1 MFTAVGD
8 PTVSGNNFIYVID
21 AYNTENQEHL
31 VFQYTLHPGDDQ
43 VKMGDEYVVM
53 FTKPTD
59 SFDGYVISYI
69 TPVNA
74 EATPVEDET
83 KSGMDVEYTEST
95 EETKTTEAE

>member
-1 MFTAVGD
+1 
-8 PTVSGNNFIYVID
+8 
-21 AYNTENQEHL
+21 
-31 VFQYTLHPGDDQ
+31 
-43 VKMGDEYVVM
+43 M

-83 KSGMDVEYTEST
+83 ESGMDVENTEST
-95 EETKTTEAE
+95 EETEATEAE